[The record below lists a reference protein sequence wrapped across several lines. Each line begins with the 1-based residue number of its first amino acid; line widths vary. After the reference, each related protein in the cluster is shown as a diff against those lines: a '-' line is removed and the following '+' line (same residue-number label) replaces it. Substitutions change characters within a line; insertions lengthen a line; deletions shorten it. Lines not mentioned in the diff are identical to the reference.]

1 MPTLKIDHDRCT
13 ECRMCYIACQT
24 IELNAVYI
32 SRDHLHRYE
41 IDTEK
46 CKYPKCT
53 VCLMY
58 CPAPGS
64 IIEVETGRWMV
75 PPPPDTWRRRQRPR
89 PSTETAAS
97 NTGP

>member
-1 MPTLKIDHDRCT
+1 MTTLKIDHDHCI
-13 ECRMCYIACQT
+13 ECPMCYVTCQT

-32 SRDHLHRYE
+32 QLDSQHKYE

-53 VCLMY
+53 ACLMY
-58 CPAPGS
+58 CPSPGS

-75 PPPPDTWRRRQRPR
+75 PPPPDTQRGR
-89 PSTETAAS
+89 KRAKAS
-97 NTGP
+97 